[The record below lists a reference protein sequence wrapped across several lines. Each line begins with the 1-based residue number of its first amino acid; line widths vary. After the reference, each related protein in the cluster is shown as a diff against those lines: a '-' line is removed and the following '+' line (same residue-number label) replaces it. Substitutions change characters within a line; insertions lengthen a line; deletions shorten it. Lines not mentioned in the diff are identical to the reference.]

1 MFEQLIIFIVA
12 LMTSPCPPDMVKVPK
27 HNACIDKYEWPNIKG
42 QKPEVGLSGLPNIYD
57 EKRGIIKN
65 AKQLCESVGKRP
77 CDMDEWIESC
87 RGPRGSD
94 YPWGNVL
101 PDLLRTIPSKAKC
114 NYAQPFT
121 DPIEMEVWRR
131 NPKEFERLDKRDPS
145 GTRGCVSASG
155 AEDMM
160 GNVEEWVVCPSYMTK
175 SGWCLAGRYWSEAY
189 KCNKMAAG
197 HDPGW
202 WYYESGTRC
211 CLTIVE

>member
-1 MFEQLIIFIVA
+1 MFELIVFVIS
-12 LMTSPCPPDMVKVPK
+12 LMVSQCPEDMVKVPK
-27 HNACIDKYEWPNIKG
+27 HNTCIDRYEWPNVKG
-42 QKPEVGLSGLPNIYD
+42 QKPEIGLSGVPAEWDTQKGLV
-57 EKRGIIKN
+57 KN

-77 CDMDEWIESC
+77 CDMDEWVASC

-94 YPWGNVL
+94 YPWGSVL
-101 PDLLRTIPSKAKC
+101 PDLLRTIPAKAKC

-121 DPIEMEVWRR
+121 DPIEAKIWKRD
-131 NPKEFERLDKRDPS
+131 PQEFERLDKRDPS

-160 GNVEEWVVCPSYMTK
+160 GNVEEWVTCPSYMTK

-197 HDPGW
+197 HDPRW
-202 WYYESGTRC
+202 WYYETGTRC
-211 CLTIVE
+211 CLTIVK